1 MIRHKK
7 LIHIEKVQL
16 CIQFTDGDC
25 IYGESCWSS
34 HKSSGKKLSYEFK
47 CNHRHG
53 KKIFVKNH
61 NIGRND
67 GQINTKIDD
76 GGKIVTNDI

>member
-7 LIHIEKVQL
+7 LIYKEKVQL
-16 CIQFTDGDC
+16 CIQFTG
-25 IYGESCWSS
+25 GSCWFS
-34 HKSSGKKLSYEFK
+34 HKLSDKKLSYEFK

-53 KKIFVKNH
+53 RQIFVKNH
-61 NIGRND
+61 NIGKND

-76 GGKIVTNDI
+76 GEKIVTTDI